1 MSFFGAL
8 NNGGIRGPEV
18 AINQAAGKLLPDSG
32 SGIRFSSAQINQQ
45 STLLAGLAPYSYGQ
59 GITGDDPH
67 KTN

>member
-18 AINQAAGKLLPDSG
+18 AINQDGGNLLPNDG

-45 STLLAGLAPYSYGQ
+45 SSLLAGVTPYSYGQ
-59 GITGDDPH
+59 GVTGENAL
-67 KTN
+67 T